1 MTSRKKKLKIINKFK
16 FMRALFILIML
27 ILIITK
33 LMTLFI
39 NYIINVNN
47 ENEDILNCE
56 VSSLNYVI
64 EINDESD
71 EPEYIEFSNKPINM
85 SDEYYN
91 YVVQAA
97 KDNNIPITVILATMT
112 TENESYDPYAK
123 SKNDNDTYDMGLCQV
138 NSNYYEEFGKKYNI
152 DNFNPYDPKQA
163 IEFIAKHMKYL
174 SDYGIENYNLSDE
187 DSYIFAA
194 GAYNRGLGNECKY
207 RNMYDYKEKFINNY
221 KSFI

>member
-27 ILIITK
+27 ILIIIK
-33 LMTLFI
+33 LITLFI
-39 NYIINVNN
+39 NHIININN
-47 ENEDILNCE
+47 ENEAILNYS

-64 EINDESD
+64 EIDDENN

-97 KDNNIPITVILATMT
+97 KDNNIPITVILAIMT

-221 KSFI
+221 KTFL

>member
-47 ENEDILNCE
+47 ENEAILNCE

-64 EINDESD
+64 EINDESN

-97 KDNNIPITVILATMT
+97 KDNNIPITVILAIMT
-112 TENESYDPYAK
+112 TENELYDPYAK
-123 SKNDNDTYDMGLCQV
+123 SKNDNGTYDMGLCQV

>member
-16 FMRALFILIML
+16 FMRGLFILIML
-27 ILIITK
+27 ILIIIK

-47 ENEDILNCE
+47 ENEAILNCE

-64 EINDESD
+64 EINDESN

-123 SKNDNDTYDMGLCQV
+123 SKNDNGTYDMGLCQV
-138 NSNYYEEFGKKYNI
+138 NSDYYEEFGKKYNI

-174 SDYGIENYNLSDE
+174 SEYGIENYNLSDE

-194 GAYNRGLGNECKY
+194 GAYNRGLSNECKY

-221 KSFI
+221 KTFL

>member
-1 MTSRKKKLKIINKFK
+1 MTSRKNKLKIINKFK

-47 ENEDILNCE
+47 ENEAILNCE

-64 EINDESD
+64 EINDESN

-123 SKNDNDTYDMGLCQV
+123 SKNLRMNTMQ
-138 NSNYYEEFGKKYNI
+138 
-152 DNFNPYDPKQA
+152 Q
-163 IEFIAKHMKYL
+163 
-174 SDYGIENYNLSDE
+174 
-187 DSYIFAA
+187 YI
-194 GAYNRGLGNECKY
+194 
-207 RNMYDYKEKFINNY
+207 I
-221 KSFI
+221 

>member
-47 ENEDILNCE
+47 ENEAILNCE

-97 KDNNIPITVILATMT
+97 KDNNIPITVILAIMT
-112 TENESYDPYAK
+112 TENELYDPYAK
-123 SKNDNDTYDMGLCQV
+123 SKNDNGTYDMGLCQV

-152 DNFNPYDPKQA
+152 DNFNPYDAKQA

-194 GAYNRGLGNECKY
+194 GAYNRGLSNECKY

-221 KSFI
+221 KTFL

>member
-47 ENEDILNCE
+47 ENEAILNCE
-56 VSSLNYVI
+56 VSSLNCVI
-64 EINDESD
+64 EINDESN

-97 KDNNIPITVILATMT
+97 KDNNIPITVILAIMT

-174 SDYGIENYNLSDE
+174 SEYGIENYNLSDE

-194 GAYNRGLGNECKY
+194 GAYNRGLSNECKY

-221 KSFI
+221 KTFL

>member
-16 FMRALFILIML
+16 FMRASFILIML

-33 LMTLFI
+33 LTTLFI

-47 ENEDILNCE
+47 ENKAILNCE

-64 EINDESD
+64 EINDESN

-97 KDNNIPITVILATMT
+97 KDNNIPITVILAIMT

>member
-47 ENEDILNCE
+47 ENEAILNCE

-64 EINDESD
+64 EINDESN

-97 KDNNIPITVILATMT
+97 KDNNIPITVILAIMT

>member
-1 MTSRKKKLKIINKFK
+1 
-16 FMRALFILIML
+16 
-27 ILIITK
+27 
-33 LMTLFI
+33 
-39 NYIINVNN
+39 
-47 ENEDILNCE
+47 
-56 VSSLNYVI
+56 
-64 EINDESD
+64 
-71 EPEYIEFSNKPINM
+71 M

-97 KDNNIPITVILATMT
+97 KDNNIPITVILAIMT

>member
-47 ENEDILNCE
+47 ENEAILNCE

-64 EINDESD
+64 EINDESN
-71 EPEYIEFSNKPINM
+71 ELEYIEFSNKPINM

-97 KDNNIPITVILATMT
+97 KDNNIPITVILAIMT
-112 TENESYDPYAK
+112 TENELYDPYAK
-123 SKNDNDTYDMGLCQV
+123 SKNDNGTYDMGLCQV

-152 DNFNPYDPKQA
+152 DNFNPYDAKQA

-174 SDYGIENYNLSDE
+174 SDYGIKNYNLSDE
-187 DSYIFAA
+187 DSYVFAA
-194 GAYNRGLGNECKY
+194 GAYNRGLSNECKY

-221 KSFI
+221 KTFL

>member
-16 FMRALFILIML
+16 FMRASFILIML

-33 LMTLFI
+33 LTTLFI

-47 ENEDILNCE
+47 VNKAILNCE

-64 EINDESD
+64 EINDESN

-97 KDNNIPITVILATMT
+97 KDNNIPITVILAIMT

>member
-39 NYIINVNN
+39 NYIFNVNN
-47 ENEDILNCE
+47 ENEAILNCE

-64 EINDESD
+64 EINDESN

-97 KDNNIPITVILATMT
+97 KDNNIPITVILAIMT

-187 DSYIFAA
+187 DSYVFAA
-194 GAYNRGLGNECKY
+194 GAYNRGLTNECKY

>member
-1 MTSRKKKLKIINKFK
+1 MSTKRKRLRLVNKFK
-16 FMRALFILIML
+16 FIRALIILL
-27 ILIITK
+27 ILII
-33 LMTLFI
+33 LFI
-39 NYIINVNN
+39 KLICGFVNHIINVSN
-47 ENEDILNCE
+47 ENELIINYENDTYG
-56 VSSLNYVI
+56 YVI
-64 EINDESD
+64 EFDNENE
-71 EPEYIEFSNKPINM
+71 EPEYIEFSNKPMNM
-85 SDEYYN
+85 SDEYYD

-97 KDNNIPITVILATMT
+97 KDNNIPISVILATMT

-123 SKNDNDTYDMGLCQV
+123 SKNTNGTYDMGLCQV
-138 NSNYYEEFGKKYNI
+138 NSNYYKEFGKIYDI
-152 DNFNPYDPKQA
+152 DNFDPYNPQQA

-174 SDYGIENYNLSDE
+174 SDYGIEKYNLSDE

>member
-1 MTSRKKKLKIINKFK
+1 MTSRKNKLKIINKFK

-47 ENEDILNCE
+47 ENEAILNCE

-64 EINDESD
+64 EINDESN

-123 SKNDNDTYDMGLCQV
+123 SKNDNGTYDMGLCQV
-138 NSNYYEEFGKKYNI
+138 NSDYYEEFGKKYNI

-174 SDYGIENYNLSDE
+174 SEYGIENYNLSDE

-194 GAYNRGLGNECKY
+194 GAYNRGLSNECKY